1 MVHCTSVSEVIM
13 FKWAQIMFYNICV
26 LTSAPSMYIY
36 GMYVYKYVTQ
46 EVLKIS
52 VTVYT
57 DIACQMYCI
66 LLLHFSSIVGCSQ
79 GSVC

>member
-52 VTVYT
+52 VTVY
-57 DIACQMYCI
+57 I
-66 LLLHFSSIVGCSQ
+66 LTLHARCTVSCCYTFHLL
-79 GSVC
+79 